1 MCTIV
6 LSINPEY
13 VDKILSGKKLYE
25 FRKTK
30 CKLRVD
36 KIYIYSTSP
45 IMKVVAEAEVEDIL
59 EGTPQEIWELTKP
72 YSGINKAFFDKYY
85 KNRLKAFAYKLQ
97 NITEYEKPFDLSEI
111 GIENAPQSFQYVNK

>member
-1 MCTIV
+1 MCAIV

-13 VDKILSGKKLYE
+13 VDEILSGKKLYE

-30 CKLRVD
+30 CKQRVD

-45 IMKVVAEAEVEDIL
+45 ISKVVAEAEVEDIL
-59 EGTPQEIWELTKP
+59 EGTPQEIWKLTKS
-72 YSGINKAFFDKYY
+72 YSGINKTFFDKYY

-111 GIENAPQSFQYVNK
+111 GIENAPQSFQYVNN

>member
-25 FRKTK
+25 FRKTR
-30 CKLRVD
+30 CKQRID

-59 EGTPQEIWELTKP
+59 EGTPQEIWKLTKS
-72 YSGINKAFFDKYY
+72 YSGINKTFFDKYY

>member
-1 MCTIV
+1 MCAIV

-25 FRKTK
+25 FRKTR
-30 CKLRVD
+30 CRQRID

-59 EGTPQEIWELTKP
+59 EGTPQEIWKLTKS
-72 YSGINKAFFDKYY
+72 YAGIKKSFFDDYY
-85 KNRLKAFAYKLQ
+85 KNKLNAFAYKRYGFCQ
-97 NITEYEKPFDLSEI
+97 
-111 GIENAPQSFQYVNK
+111 FQKTQL

>member
-1 MCTIV
+1 MCAIV

-13 VDKILSGKKLYE
+13 VDEILSGKKLYE

-30 CKLRVD
+30 CKQRVD

-45 IMKVVAEAEVEDIL
+45 ISKVVAEAEVEDIL
-59 EGTPQEIWELTKP
+59 EGTPQEIWKLTKS
-72 YSGINKAFFDKYY
+72 YSGINKTFFDKYY